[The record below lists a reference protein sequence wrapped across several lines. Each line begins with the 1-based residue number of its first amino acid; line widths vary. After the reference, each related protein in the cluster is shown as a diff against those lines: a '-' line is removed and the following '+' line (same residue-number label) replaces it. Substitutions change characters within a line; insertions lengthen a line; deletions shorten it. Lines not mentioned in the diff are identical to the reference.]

1 MIGGVSAQAVPT
13 PLSSTLLKTDCFF
26 SLVTLEAAAAIVQVA
41 LAGRVTFLHLAQ
53 HFGFA
58 AGAAG

>member
-1 MIGGVSAQAVPT
+1 MLNAEWLF
-13 PLSSTLLKTDCFF
+13 PL
-26 SLVTLEAAAAIVQVA
+26 VALEAAAAIIQVA
-41 LAGRVTFLHLAQ
+41 LTGRVTFLHLAQ

>member
-1 MIGGVSAQAVPT
+1 M
-13 PLSSTLLKTDCFF
+13 LNSTLLKTDRFF